1 MLEQLDEKYYD
12 RLNELAADIQ
22 ASPLLEQYLE
32 EEEEALYQELRSEFE
47 PLIAEQHALVSREAP
62 LQLTTFERYLLD
74 PAFEGLYL
82 PRILGFAVLRGEIN
96 NQYRYVRPNDHFKE
110 ILLAIAGSVHFEQLR
125 QRTGQTIQVGFALSS
140 DIWITNLLAN
150 IDNKRVRQFLQQQ
163 KQERFRDQVER
174 EAMYKRYAR
183 QFQSELYFSAEFPT
197 SIGALK
203 ANFSALRQFL
213 VKRFELGGDN
223 NSLKT
228 KMVAFLDNKAFQGTP
243 EYLQMLAIYGNFM
256 DRDPQEQIDFSTHLE
271 RERRSYPQFDRAY
284 LEYLS
289 ALQDTPMLVGSKQ
302 DERMGKSIDK
312 TYKDKLS
319 DFYRLAD
326 KVHNLGYVHPET
338 MEAVQEFYNTHEG
351 LSIESECLRKLIL
364 QYLDRLTRGLGEEE
378 YPDFFELTKI
388 FGVYMKIFNNQQ
400 FNQALKRSSMAFVGK
415 LLAKYTDKR
424 GRDYQDIK
432 RFVSTQFVDFGF
444 ISDKEVVDLF
454 KTRRR
459 KRSSTDD

>member
-1 MLEQLDEKYYD
+1 MLEQLDEQYYD
-12 RLNELAADIQ
+12 RLNGLAADIQ

-32 EEEEALYQELRSEFE
+32 EEEDELYQALRSEFE
-47 PLIAEQHALVSREAP
+47 PLLAEQHALVSREAP

-96 NQYRYVRPNDHFKE
+96 DQYRYVRPNDHFKD
-110 ILLAIAGSVHFEQLR
+110 ILLAIAGSVHFDQLR

-150 IDNKRVRQFLQQQ
+150 VDNKRVRQFLQQQ
-163 KQERFRDQVER
+163 KQERFRDLAER

-197 SIGALK
+197 TIGELK

-223 NSLKT
+223 NSLKP
-228 KMVAFLDNKAFQGTP
+228 KMVAFLDNEAFQGTP

-256 DRDPQEQIDFSTHLE
+256 DRDPQEQKDFSTHLE

-289 ALQDTPMLVGSKQ
+289 ALQDTPVLIGAKQ
-302 DERMGKSIDK
+302 DERMVKSIDK

-326 KVHNLGYVHPET
+326 KVHNLGYVHPDT
-338 MEAVQEFYNTHEG
+338 MDAVQDFYNTHEG

-415 LLAKYTDKR
+415 LLVQFTDKR
-424 GRDYQDIK
+424 GKDYQDIK

-444 ISDKEVVDLF
+444 ISEKEVVDLF

-459 KRSSTDD
+459 KRTSTDD